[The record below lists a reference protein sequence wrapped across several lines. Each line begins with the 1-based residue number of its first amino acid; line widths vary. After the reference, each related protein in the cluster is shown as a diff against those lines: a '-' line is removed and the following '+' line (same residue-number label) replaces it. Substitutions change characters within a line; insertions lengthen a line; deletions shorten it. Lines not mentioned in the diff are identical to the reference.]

1 MFSIPSDCTKSELNP
16 VPDGQAIAKNQPVF
30 LAFLQDVERKNDAKI
45 RQEELDS
52 IKFAF
57 EHPDQL

>member
-1 MFSIPSDCTKSELNP
+1 

-30 LAFLQDVERKNDAKI
+30 LEFLQGIAKQVQPQGT
-45 RQEELDS
+45 QEELDS

-57 EHPDQL
+57 AHPDQM